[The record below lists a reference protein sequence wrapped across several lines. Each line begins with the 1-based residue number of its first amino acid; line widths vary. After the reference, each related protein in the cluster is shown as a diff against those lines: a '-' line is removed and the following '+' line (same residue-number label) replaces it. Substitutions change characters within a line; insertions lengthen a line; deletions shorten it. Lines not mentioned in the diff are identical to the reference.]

1 MWCRFGLFVYVRVA
15 SLLWSRSSVLRPED
29 VIMQPEWV
37 KDAALVRTM
46 RPVLNRWLGGFG
58 DALSNA
64 EAGEE
69 R

>member
-1 MWCRFGLFVYVRVA
+1 
-15 SLLWSRSSVLRPED
+15 
-29 VIMQPEWV
+29 MQPEWV